1 MKTLQ
6 AKFKKKSD
14 ILKTIS
20 EPNRIRIL
28 LMLQHKPMCVC
39 EITAILDLT
48 TATVSKHLSI
58 LTKAGLLMDE
68 KDGKWINYSLVKDDE
83 NSINNEIIHFLSKW
97 YENEDI
103 IKRDAK
109 IAKVIDRNQLNCSP
123 NKCSL

>member
-14 ILKTIS
+14 IFKAIS

-58 LTKAGLLMDE
+58 LSKSGFLIDQ
-68 KDGKWINYSLVKDDE
+68 KDGKWINYCLKLDDE

-97 YENEDI
+97 YKNEEI
-103 IKRDAK
+103 IRRDAN
-109 IAKVIDRNQLNCSP
+109 IAKVIDRNKLNCSS